1 MARIGKRINRKT
13 LFSFFLGRFSCA
25 RPNLAP
31 FPPLSRPLSWA
42 GWPACGPAR
51 RLARPSRPP
60 PRAAHRP
67 ADSRPSRLAACTHPS
82 RACALSNR
90 SAAAA
95 FPVGPACKPVVAP
108 CSSPPSHDLAFFS
121 LSLAQIAHPDPL
133 LLAQNR
139 RRRRSPPAVSP
150 SLPSPLLSPLPPL
163 SPSSSA
169 PSPRPW
175 RARPGLG
182 SPATAS
188 PASRPGPSA
197 PTLPST
203 RPAVA
208 ARRSR
213 AARRI
218 PPRPCAL
225 VRRPRSPVLGTVAL
239 GPASPARRPASPVPR
254 ASPPWPRRL
263 ACGSSAP
270 CVPSPVPCAPV
281 AACAR
286 PRRGGVAC
294 PWPPGAARPRAL
306 VRGVPAA
313 RVRSALATSG
323 VARSRPPLDVECLLR
338 LSSSVARSQ
347 KQHVRFARGDPLAR
361 VAGPSPTRLHR
372 LVRGTANPCAR

>member
-239 GPASPARRPASPVPR
+239 SPASPARRPASPAPP

-263 ACGSSAP
+263 ACGS
-270 CVPSPVPCAPV
+270 
-281 AACAR
+281 
-286 PRRGGVAC
+286 
-294 PWPPGAARPRAL
+294 
-306 VRGVPAA
+306 
-313 RVRSALATSG
+313 G
-323 VARSRPPLDVECLLR
+323 VARSRVRSARPRRRGARCPRRPLRPQPCPLRARRGLRPASAWRHGVPVAARRSPPARARPRRARCSRLQRARDLR
-338 LSSSVARSQ
+338 RGAFAAPARRRVS
-347 KQHVRFARGDPLAR
+347 LA
-361 VAGPSPTRLHR
+361 S
-372 LVRGTANPCAR
+372 

>member
-67 ADSRPSRLAACTHPS
+67 ADSRPSRLAACPHPS

-150 SLPSPLLSPLPPL
+150 DPPTPPLARPPPAFPACSARRLRPPPPPSMRVPPVTLSLRPNPSPLPCSTPIPCCSP
-163 SPSSSA
+163 
-169 PSPRPW
+169 
-175 RARPGLG
+175 
-182 SPATAS
+182 
-188 PASRPGPSA
+188 
-197 PTLPST
+197 
-203 RPAVA
+203 
-208 ARRSR
+208 
-213 AARRI
+213 
-218 PPRPCAL
+218 
-225 VRRPRSPVLGTVAL
+225 
-239 GPASPARRPASPVPR
+239 
-254 ASPPWPRRL
+254 
-263 ACGSSAP
+263 
-270 CVPSPVPCAPV
+270 
-281 AACAR
+281 
-286 PRRGGVAC
+286 
-294 PWPPGAARPRAL
+294 
-306 VRGVPAA
+306 
-313 RVRSALATSG
+313 
-323 VARSRPPLDVECLLR
+323 
-338 LSSSVARSQ
+338 
-347 KQHVRFARGDPLAR
+347 
-361 VAGPSPTRLHR
+361 
-372 LVRGTANPCAR
+372 GTAAAADPRLR